1 MDDSEVIDLA
11 AEVFIRNAIVQAA
24 NDTLYKLQ
32 CLLGIKTGDYD
43 PWTALHEQE
52 HLEALVKDYCDIFK
66 DQRANSRM

>member
-11 AEVFIRNAIVQAA
+11 AEVFIRNAITQAV

-32 CLLGIKTGDYD
+32 SLLGIKTGDYSPD
-43 PWTALHEQE
+43 IAIHEPE
-52 HLEALVKDYCDIFK
+52 HLETLVKDYCDIFK

>member
-11 AEVFIRNAIVQAA
+11 AEVFIRNAILQAA

-32 CLLGIKTGDYD
+32 SLIGIKDGGYN
-43 PWTALHEQE
+43 PGTAMHEQE

-66 DQRANSRM
+66 DQRTNSRM